1 MIIYGKLDSETLSKI
16 FYSVIGK
23 IEYSKVINTNN
34 MEIVIIGG
42 NKFFRSLGYDICFLL
57 VSYYDGFKQEI
68 DINMVRKRGELRRIL
83 ELARGE
89 KEVKEIIELIKKE
102 AENRGFSYEQK

>member
-1 MIIYGKLDSETLSKI
+1 MIVYGKLDSETLSKI

-23 IEYSKVINTNN
+23 IEYSKVINANN
-34 MEIVIIGG
+34 AEIVIIGG
-42 NKFFRSLGYDICFLL
+42 NKFFGSLGYDICFLL

-68 DINMVRKRGELRRIL
+68 DINMVRQRGELRRIL

-89 KEVKEIIELIKKE
+89 KEVKEIIELIKKKS
-102 AENRGFSYEQK
+102 RK